1 MLFSIQDSGLHWSA
15 DAFFWNLGGKCGV
28 IWVSMTTHDTE
39 VFDPR
44 DLAQVDRLELM
55 ASRVVDGLLAGR
67 HRSELKGGSAE
78 FTEHRGYVPGDE
90 IRLIDWKVYGK
101 SDRYYIKQYIEQTC
115 LQVIVALDASGS
127 MVFGLKGT
135 SKFQYGRAITACL
148 TRLVLRQSDSAGL
161 AVVGRS
167 VGKYIPPRA
176 NPNHF
181 QAILEALRTAK
192 PGGETALAET
202 LTDLARRIKRRGLV
216 VLLSDC
222 FDDLDALKQALKFLR
237 GRGHEIILFHTMA
250 AEELTFDFGGW
261 SRFEC
266 LEVDGRRIDLDPGLI
281 RGDYLENVRKFLADL
296 KHICGETGCD
306 YYPLPTD
313 KPLGVALAHYLK
325 RRMAR
330 LKQT

>member
-1 MLFSIQDSGLHWSA
+1 MMTVAGSA
-15 DAFFWNLGGKCGV
+15 
-28 IWVSMTTHDTE
+28 SE

-44 DLAQVDRLELM
+44 DLAQVERLELL

-127 MVFGLKGT
+127 MAFGLKGP
-135 SKFQYGRAITACL
+135 SKFQYARAVAACL

-161 AVVGRS
+161 AIFGN
-167 VGKYIPPRA
+167 GYIPPRA
-176 NPNHF
+176 NANHF
-181 QAILEALRTAK
+181 QAILESLRTAK
-192 PGGETALAET
+192 PSGETSLAAN
-202 LTDLARRIKRRGLV
+202 LTGLARRIKRRGLL

-222 FDDLDALKQALKFLR
+222 FDDLDSLKQAIEFLR
-237 GRGHEIILFHTMA
+237 GRGHEIIVFHTMA
-250 AEELTFDFGGW
+250 AEELTFEFGGW

-266 LEVDGRRIDLDPGLI
+266 LEVEGRRLDLDPAVI

-296 KHICGETGCD
+296 KHLCGETGCD
-306 YYPLPTD
+306 YHPLPISQ
-313 KPLGVALAHYLK
+313 PISVALVHYLK

>member
-1 MLFSIQDSGLHWSA
+1 
-15 DAFFWNLGGKCGV
+15 
-28 IWVSMTTHDTE
+28 MTTVGSSVAE

-44 DLAQVDRLELM
+44 DLAQVERLELM

-115 LQVIVALDASGS
+115 LQVIVALDGSGS
-127 MVFGLKGT
+127 MAFGLNGP
-135 SKFQYGRAITACL
+135 SKFQYARAVAACL
-148 TRLVLRQSDSAGL
+148 MRLVLRQSDSAGL
-161 AVVGRS
+161 AVLGNS
-167 VGKYIPPRA
+167 VRKYIPPRA

-181 QAILEALRTAK
+181 QAILESLQTAT
-192 PGGETALAET
+192 PTGETSLAAN
-202 LTDLARRIKRRGLV
+202 LTELARRIKRRGLV

-222 FDDLDALKQALKFLR
+222 FDDLEALKQALRFLR

-250 AEELTFDFGGW
+250 AEELNFDFGGW

-266 LEVDGRRIDLDPGLI
+266 LEVDGRRIDLDPAAI
-281 RGDYLENVRKFLADL
+281 RSDYLENVRKFLADL
-296 KHICGETGCD
+296 KYLCGETGCD
-306 YYPLPTD
+306 YHPLPTD
-313 KPLGVALAHYLK
+313 KPLGVALSHYLK

-330 LKQT
+330 LKHT

>member
-1 MLFSIQDSGLHWSA
+1 MATVADSAS
-15 DAFFWNLGGKCGV
+15 
-28 IWVSMTTHDTE
+28 E

-44 DLAQVDRLELM
+44 DLAQIERLELM
-55 ASRVVDGLLAGR
+55 ASRVVDGLLSGK

-115 LQVIVALDASGS
+115 LQVIVALDGSGS
-127 MVFGLKGT
+127 MAFGLNGP
-135 SKFQYGRAITACL
+135 SKFHYARAIAACL
-148 TRLVLRQSDSAGL
+148 ARLGLRQSDSAGL
-161 AVVGRS
+161 AVLGNSLRHYV
-167 VGKYIPPRA
+167 PPRA

-181 QAILEALRTAK
+181 QALLEAVRTAK
-192 PGGETALAET
+192 PNGETSLAT
-202 LTDLARRIKRRGLV
+202 NLTNLARRIKRRGLI

-222 FDDLDALKQALKFLR
+222 FDDLDALRQAFRFLR

-250 AEELTFDFGGW
+250 PEELTFDFGGW

-266 LEVDGRRIDLDPGLI
+266 LEVNGRHLDLDPAVI
-281 RGDYLENVRKFLADL
+281 RKDYLENVRTFLADL
-296 KHICGETGCD
+296 KHLCRETGCD

-313 KPLGVALAHYLK
+313 KPLGVALSHYLK

>member
-1 MLFSIQDSGLHWSA
+1 MA
-15 DAFFWNLGGKCGV
+15 
-28 IWVSMTTHDTE
+28 MTAATASE

-44 DLAQVDRLELM
+44 DLAQVERLELM
-55 ASRVVDGLLAGR
+55 ASRVVDGLLSGK

-115 LQVIVALDASGS
+115 LQVIVALDGSGS
-127 MVFGLKGT
+127 MAFGLNGP
-135 SKFQYGRAITACL
+135 SKFQYARSIAACL
-148 TRLVLRQSDSAGL
+148 ARLVLRQSDSAGL
-161 AVVGRS
+161 AVLGNS
-167 VGKYIPPRA
+167 VRHYVPPRA

-181 QAILEALRTAK
+181 QALLEALRTAK
-192 PGGETALAET
+192 PTGETSLAT
-202 LTDLARRIKRRGLV
+202 NLTDLARRIKRRGLL

-222 FDDLDALKQALKFLR
+222 FDDLDALRQAFRFLR

-250 AEELTFDFGGW
+250 PEELTFDFGGW

-266 LEVDGRRIDLDPGLI
+266 LEVNGRHLDLDPAVI
-281 RGDYLENVRKFLADL
+281 RKDYLDNVRTFVADL
-296 KHICGETGCD
+296 KHLCGETGCD

-313 KPLGVALAHYLK
+313 KPLGGALSHYLK

>member
-1 MLFSIQDSGLHWSA
+1 MMTVGGSA
-15 DAFFWNLGGKCGV
+15 
-28 IWVSMTTHDTE
+28 TE

-44 DLAQVDRLELM
+44 DLAQVERLELM

-127 MVFGLKGT
+127 MAFGLKGP
-135 SKFQYGRAITACL
+135 SKFHYARAVAACL
-148 TRLVLRQSDSAGL
+148 MRLVLRQSDSAGFAL
-161 AVVGRS
+161 MGDAMR
-167 VGKYIPPRA
+167 KYIPPRA

-181 QAILEALRTAK
+181 QAILEALRSATPA
-192 PGGETALAET
+192 GEATLAAN
-202 LTDLARRIKRRGLV
+202 LTELARRIRRRGLV

-237 GRGHEIILFHTMA
+237 GRGHEVIVFHTMA
-250 AEELTFDFGGW
+250 AEELNFDFGGW

-266 LEVDGRRIDLDPGLI
+266 LEVDGRRLDLDPAVI
-281 RGDYLENVRKFLADL
+281 RSDYLENVRKFLADL
-296 KHICGETGCD
+296 KHLCGETGCD

-313 KPLGVALAHYLK
+313 KPLGVALSHYLK

-330 LKQT
+330 LKHT